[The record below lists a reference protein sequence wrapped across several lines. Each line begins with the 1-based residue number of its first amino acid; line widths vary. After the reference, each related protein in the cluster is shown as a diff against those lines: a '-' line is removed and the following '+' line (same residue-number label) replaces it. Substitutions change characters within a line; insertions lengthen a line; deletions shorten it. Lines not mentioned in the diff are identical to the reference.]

1 MIRALVL
8 PVEADTGAFVAAL
21 RHAGVPVHSYE
32 EQGQVVLEVA
42 DERIAGVVCQ
52 LHAAWTRGERRW
64 SMEAPPAALGIN
76 WRELANGIWQCPG
89 LAAILF
95 ITVVVFPWV
104 VSLADGELNG
114 LSALMLIVNVGAGNE
129 VTLARL
135 AQEFEPWRWL
145 TPVFIHFSFMHIAFN
160 AAVIFEFGR
169 RIEKA
174 QGTFIFLLLVIITGV
189 LSNLVQVLTGSGP
202 LFGGLSGVGY
212 ALLGYILVRRKFDPQ
227 NPAWAMHP
235 SLSLSML
242 IFLVLFSTGV
252 TESFG
257 MHVANGAHWGGLVSG
272 GLLSLLAG
280 APKGPASLGS
290 RPL

>member
-8 PVEADTGAFVAAL
+8 PVEAETGAFVAAL
-21 RHAGVPVHSYE
+21 RLADVPVHSFE

-42 DERIAGVVCQ
+42 DERIAGVVQQ
-52 LHAAWTRGERRW
+52 LHAAWARGERGW
-64 SMEAPPAALGIN
+64 SIDTPPAGVGIN
-76 WRELANGIWQCPG
+76 WRALFNGIWQCPG
-89 LAAILF
+89 LAAILIISF
-95 ITVVVFPWV
+95 AVYPWV
-104 VSLADGELNG
+104 ISLADGELNA
-114 LSALMLIVNVGAGNE
+114 LSALMLIVDVGAGNE
-129 VTLARL
+129 VTLGRL

-189 LSNLVQVLTGSGP
+189 VSNMVQVMTGLGP

-212 ALLGYILVRRKFDPQ
+212 ALLGYILVRQKFDPQ
-227 NPAWAMHP
+227 NTAWAMHP
-235 SLSLSML
+235 SLPLSML

-257 MHVANGAHWGGLVSG
+257 MRVANGAHWGGLVSG

-280 APKGPASLGS
+280 APTPRPA
-290 RPL
+290 